1 MPPIPPDSDLS
12 NASARVVDHRWTG
25 AEPFLVGIAPNFWAH
40 VPMTISGIN
49 DLKLVNGV
57 HCWSSGDGKQ
67 HVPVSKCVLVGCIV
81 NATVR
86 SADESILYVL
96 DDGTG
101 LIDCLVWANN
111 TENDIFHLP
120 SLVLDHGNSGEYG
133 SNDNI
138 GLGEIVK
145 VFGKLQCVTIQGEHD
160 GGYNEPFVV
169 REIQASLVERIDG
182 PNEEARHWK
191 ACAER
196 EESMTRDPTKF
207 NALGYLKVLGPEIT
221 SQVKA
226 RRHLPAM
233 DDMLGEWRIFGTSCT
248 CDLDYKAELLYC
260 HCQAKVEPLDPQFV
274 FRDALL
280 IHLLGVQAT
289 HAKKLM
295 FPYKGIKINPKL
307 RAIAS
312 TVLFKDNNKKEED
325 AKMKVLVD
333 RILLNTFRALRHDGI
348 LHLADI
354 HSDSYLLISRKWVLE
369 PYVKRELEM
378 SRNEGSSKNYI
389 KFEGAPYLSS
399 VHRDRLLYIKRSAM
413 VEKGSDDMVV
423 QSTLS

>member
-1 MPPIPPDSDLS
+1 MKMSSILPDKDRRM
-12 NASARVVDHRWTG
+12 ASVDNQWTG

-40 VPMTISGIN
+40 VPMTVSGVN
-49 DLKLVNGV
+49 DLKLVNGI
-57 HCWSSGDGKQ
+57 HCWSSADCNQ
-67 HVPVSKCVLVGCIV
+67 HVPISKCKLVGCIV
-81 NATVR
+81 NATIR
-86 SADESILYVL
+86 SSDESILYVL

-120 SLVLDHGNSGEYG
+120 SLVLDDHPDKCESSKE
-133 SNDNI
+133 I
-138 GLGEIVK
+138 GLGDIVR
-145 VFGKLQCVTIQGEHD
+145 VFGKVQCVTIQGEHD
-160 GGYNEPFVV
+160 TKNEPFVI

-182 PNEEARHWK
+182 PNEEARHWN

-196 EESMTRDPTKF
+196 EESMARDPTQF
-207 NALGYLKVLGPEIT
+207 NALGYLKLLGPQIT
-221 SQVKA
+221 AQVKA
-226 RRHLPAM
+226 RQHLPAM

-280 IHLLGVQAT
+280 DHLLGVQAT

-312 TVLFKDNNKKEED
+312 TLLSSNKKEDKQES
-325 AKMKVLVD
+325 KMKVLVD
-333 RILLNTFRALRHDGI
+333 RILLNTFRALRYDGI
-348 LHLADI
+348 LYLANMN
-354 HSDSYLLISRKWVLE
+354 SDQYLLISRKWVLE
-369 PYVKRELEM
+369 PYVRRELEI
-378 SRNEGSSKNYI
+378 SRNGGTSKNFI
-389 KFEGAPYLSS
+389 NFEGAPYLSQ
-399 VHRDRLLYIKRSAM
+399 VHRDRLLYIKRSIT
-413 VEKGSDDMVV
+413 EEGSEME
-423 QSTLS
+423 